1 MQFYKKLAFITGLSN
16 FMKMKKA
23 IIIGATSGIGK
34 SVAELLLLEGY
45 EVVVTGRR
53 EELFQTIKTQ
63 ETSRIFFKKMDVQD
77 LSTLELICNELVS
90 QMGGLDLLIISAGIG
105 EENKNLIFDIEN
117 SVIKT
122 NIQGFTCMADWGLR
136 YFKQQGYGHLVNI
149 SSIAGIR
156 GNGIAPSYN
165 ATKAYQI
172 NYLEG
177 LRINVKEYG
186 SSITITDV
194 RPGFVDTPMAK
205 GEGLFWVASVQKAA
219 EEIFEAI
226 KQKRKVVYITKR
238 WRLIALLFKVIPFS
252 ILKRV

>member
-1 MQFYKKLAFITGLSN
+1 MSICRKLAFILSLST
-16 FMKMKKA
+16 FIKMKKA

-34 SVAELLLLEGY
+34 SLAELLLREGY
-45 EVVVTGRR
+45 EVGVTGRR
-53 EELFQTIKTQ
+53 EELFQSIKTQ
-63 ETSRIFFKKMDVQD
+63 ETSRIVFKKMDVQD
-77 LSTLELICNELVS
+77 LSTLEAIFNELVS
-90 QMGGLDLLIISAGIG
+90 QMGGLNLLIISAGIG
-105 EENKNLIFDIEN
+105 EENKNLNFDVEH

-122 NIQGFTCMADWGLR
+122 NIQGFTCIADWAVR
-136 YFKQQGYGHLVNI
+136 YFKEQGFGHLVNI

-194 RPGFVDTPMAK
+194 RPGFVDTAMAK
-205 GEGLFWVASVQKAA
+205 GEGLFWVAPVQKAT
-219 EEIFEAI
+219 EQIFEAI

-238 WRLIALLFKVIPFS
+238 WRLIALLLRVIPFS
-252 ILKRV
+252 IIKRV

>member
-1 MQFYKKLAFITGLSN
+1 
-16 FMKMKKA
+16 MKKA

-34 SVAELLLLEGY
+34 SLAELLLREGF
-45 EVVVTGRR
+45 EVGVTGRR
-53 EELFQTIKTQ
+53 EELFQSIKTQ
-63 ETSRIFFKKMDVQD
+63 ETSRIVFKKMDVQD
-77 LSTLELICNELVS
+77 LSTLEPICNELVS

-105 EENKNLIFDIEN
+105 EENKNLNFDVEQ

-122 NIQGFTCMADWGLR
+122 NIQGFTCIADWAVR
-136 YFKQQGYGHLVNI
+136 YFKEQGYGHLVNI
-149 SSIAGIR
+149 SSVAGIR

-194 RPGFVDTPMAK
+194 RPGFVDTAMAK
-205 GEGLFWVASVQKAA
+205 GEGLFWVAPVQKAA
-219 EEIFEAI
+219 EQIFEAI
-226 KQKRKVVYITKR
+226 KEKKQVLYITKR
-238 WRLIALLFKVIPFS
+238 WKLIALLLRIIPFS
-252 ILKRV
+252 ILKRI